1 MTSIL
6 RTGGAARLGAL
17 LLLAGPLVSWAA
29 ELVTA
34 AAWTNPRYA
43 PLYNWVSH
51 LGLPEREIA
60 FGQAA
65 DSPLA
70 WVMNTGWVFHGVVL
84 IAGAAL
90 LLDQRKGWRPIA
102 LTVLAVLSGVGVSL
116 VGLVHGSNENVANGL
131 AVFHFLG
138 AQTVI
143 VSGNVFALLAGL
155 SAGRLGLGR
164 SPGRTLV
171 VLGVLG
177 LIGYILFMVDVR
189 AGIEWNIG
197 LFERWAI
204 YPIMI
209 GHALL
214 GAVTLT
220 RQPATVL
227 DKREAGAV
235 LTG

>member
-1 MTSIL
+1 MASLL
-6 RTGGAARLGAL
+6 RTGPAARLGAL
-17 LLLAGPLVSWAA
+17 LLLVGPLVSWAA

-51 LGLPEREIA
+51 LGLPERETA

-70 WVMNTGWVFHGVVL
+70 WVMNTGWVFYGVVL
-84 IAGAAL
+84 ILGAAL

-116 VGLVHGSNENVANGL
+116 VGVVHGSTENLANGL

-138 AQTVI
+138 AQSVI
-143 VSGNVFALLAGL
+143 VSGNVFALVAGVSARHLGLDRSRGRAL
-155 SAGRLGLGR
+155 SA
-164 SPGRTLV
+164 
-171 VLGVLG
+171 LGVLG
-177 LIGYILFMVDVR
+177 LIGFVLFMVDVR

-204 YPIMI
+204 YPIMV

-214 GAVTLT
+214 GATMLT
-220 RQPATVL
+220 RQAARVV
-227 DKREAGAV
+227 DAHEGAA
-235 LTG
+235 LAR

>member
-6 RTGGAARLGAL
+6 RTGPAARLGAL
-17 LLLAGPLVSWAA
+17 LLLLGPLASWAA

-51 LGLPEREIA
+51 LGLPERETA
-60 FGQAA
+60 FGQVA

-70 WVMNTGWVFHGVVL
+70 WVMNTGWVIYGAVL
-84 IAGAAL
+84 IVGVTL
-90 LLDQRKGWRPIA
+90 LLDQRQGWRPVV
-102 LTVLAVLSGVGVSL
+102 LTLLAVLSGVGVSL
-116 VGLVHGSNENVANGL
+116 VGIVHGSNENVANGL

-155 SAGRLGLGR
+155 SARRLGLDR
-164 SPGRTLV
+164 ARGRTLAA
-171 VLGVLG
+171 LGVLG
-177 LIGYILFMVDVR
+177 LIGFALFMVDVR

-204 YPIMI
+204 YPIMV

-214 GAVTLT
+214 GISMLT
-220 RQPATVL
+220 RQPAQPS
-227 DKREAGAV
+227 DKPEAGAV
-235 LTG
+235 PSR